1 MRNAKPGNHLKRA
14 HHRMRHR
21 EHTILLSRERVNKG
35 TKRMNSL
42 RLPPHLISS
51 ILREFTGKT
60 TAYKTCVKARLHKRF
75 LSRQLDAIFVA
86 LELQLQNHTCK
97 LGAIS
102 VRFVAA
108 ISHGVSNMFKTCCNN
123 SATKIASSCRD
134 KNRLCKRALTL

>member
-1 MRNAKPGNHLKRA
+1 MDFVT
-14 HHRMRHR
+14 
-21 EHTILLSRERVNKG
+21 E
-35 TKRMNSL
+35 
-42 RLPPHLISS
+42 ISFC
-51 ILREFTGKT
+51 I
-60 TAYKTCVKARLHKRF
+60 KARLHKRF

-108 ISHGVSNMFKTCCNN
+108 ISHGVSNMFETCCNF

-134 KNRLCKRALTL
+134 KNRLCKRALKTPVVHEKRLVFRGWKSAREII